1 MAYIPNTDANRR
13 AMMDAIGIDSVEE
26 LLSVIPREV
35 RQEKPL
41 NLPPALSEL
50 ELHDTM
56 GELAARNGS
65 ADRLASFVGGGMY
78 DHFVPSAIGHLASRS
93 EFLTSYTPYQP
104 EVSQGTLQGIYEFQ
118 TMICELTGLDVA
130 NASMYDGASAT
141 AEAAMLARSAT
152 RRNRVLLAGSLHPH
166 YVETVYTY
174 AHGPGIEVETLPCPE
189 GTLDPER
196 LAAAISDDTACVI
209 VQHPNFLG
217 CLESMRDLERVVH
230 GAGALLVMA
239 VDAISLGVIESPGA
253 YGADIAV
260 GEGQS
265 MGNQVSFGGPALGFF
280 AARERYVRRMPGR
293 IAGQTVDQEDRRG
306 FVLTLQAPRAA
317 HPKGQGD
324 IEHLHQPA
332 AQRPYGDDL
341 PVADRK
347 TGVEGGGGTV
357 SAQEPLRGG
366 PDRGTPGLRTGVRQ
380 AIFQGIRGTDAGMSR
395 RNRHPTRRRA
405 VAGRNRPAALP
416 VAGPGKR
423 LADRG
428 YGAAYARPNRPAGRS
443 PGPIQLNLGP

>member
-13 AMMDAIGIDSVEE
+13 SMMDAIGIDSVEE

-209 VQHPNFLG
+209 VQHPNFFG
-217 CLESMRDLERVVH
+217 CLESMGDLERVVH

-239 VDAISLGVIESPGA
+239 VDPISLGVIESPGA

-280 AARERYVRRMPGR
+280 AARDRYVRRMPGR

-306 FVLTLQAPRAA
+306 FVLTLQAREQHIRRDKATSNICTSQQLNALMATIYLSLIGKQGLKEVAELCLHKSHYAA
-317 HPKGQGD
+317 DQIAGLAGYELAFDRPFFK
-324 IEHLHQPA
+324 EFVVRTPA
-332 AQRPYGDDL
+332 C
-341 PVADRK
+341 
-347 TGVEGGGGTV
+347 
-357 SAQEPLRGG
+357 
-366 PDRGTPGLRTGVRQ
+366 PGEIVT
-380 AIFQGIRGTDAGMSR
+380 
-395 RNRHPTRRRA
+395 
-405 VAGRNRPAALP
+405 
-416 VAGPGKR
+416 R
-423 LADRG
+423 LAEERLLAGIDLRRFPSLDLENGLLIAVTERRTRTQIDRLVE
-428 YGAAYARPNRPAGRS
+428 ALGRF
-443 PGPIQLNLGP
+443 N